1 MCLAMAPLASTW
13 VICDLRD
20 LGASGDGVTSD
31 DAALSRALACVGAD
45 EEGGTLVV
53 PAGTYLLSPF
63 VLMSNLDLHL
73 SSEDSVLLADSSLML
88 EWPLVPAYPSYDPG
102 ADGLRLAAF
111 IGGSDITNTTIRGPG
126 VIDGQGEDW
135 WHVEGLSYGRPR
147 LIEPMFCSHF
157 TMSGV
162 TVRNPPFWAM
172 HPYACEHV
180 VFENIVFSAPLD
192 SPNTDG
198 IDPDSCSHVLIKNL
212 TVVGCGDDA
221 IAIKSGKDEWGRAFN
236 MPSHDIVVDGGY
248 IGPSS
253 GIDLGSEMSGGVY
266 NVLISNV
273 YFHHTLFATRIK
285 SGRGR
290 GGYVRNVTHS
300 DLVLDAVPM
309 GIAINMHY
317 AHETNITSP
326 MADSTPHV
334 YDLLYRR
341 ISGTAV
347 NAGALLCLPEAP
359 CRGVVLEDIN
369 IDARVGAFECV
380 HVKGK
385 TSGYVTPDM
394 HCLEPEDADESGK

>member
-1 MCLAMAPLASTW
+1 M
-13 VICDLRD
+13 
-20 LGASGDGVTSD
+20 
-31 DAALSRALACVGAD
+31 
-45 EEGGTLVV
+45 
-53 PAGTYLLSPF
+53 
-63 VLMSNLDLHL
+63 DLHL
-73 SSEDSVLLADSSLML
+73 SSEDSVLLSDSSMMMTD
-88 EWPLVPAYPSYDPG
+88 WPLVPALPSYDPG
-102 ADGLRLAAF
+102 TDGVRPAAF
-111 IGGSDITNTTIRGPG
+111 ISGSGITNTTIRGPG
-126 VIDGQGEDW
+126 VIDGQGADW
-135 WHVEGLSYGRPR
+135 WHAEGLPHGRPR

-172 HPYACEHV
+172 HPYACDHV
-180 VFENIVFSAPLD
+180 IFDNIVFSAPLD

-198 IDPDSCSHVLIKNL
+198 IDPDSCGHVLIKNL

-236 MPSHDIVVDGGY
+236 RPSHDIVVEGGF

-273 YFHHTLFATRIK
+273 YFHHTLFAVRIK

-300 DLVLDAVPM
+300 DLVLDEVPM

-326 MADSTPHV
+326 LADTTPHL
-334 YDLLYRR
+334 YDLVYRR
-341 ISGTAV
+341 ISGTAA
-347 NAGALLCLPEAP
+347 NAGLLACLPEAP

-369 IDARVGAFECV
+369 IVARVGAFECF
-380 HVKGK
+380 HV
-385 TSGYVTPDM
+385 SGVTRGTVVPHM
-394 HCLEPEDADESGK
+394 RCLDGGDGAVEGA